1 MHAELRRP
9 EALAF
14 DAKGNLF
21 ISDSGNNIVR
31 KVSAQLILASRTL
44 AHA

>member
-21 ISDSGNNIVR
+21 ISDAGNNIVR
-31 KVSAQLILASRTL
+31 KVSAHLILASTIF